1 LIGSR
6 FDARRFMEAMR
17 GKRLMFVGDSLNRNQ
32 WESLVCLVQPILSKG
47 RKKIVK
53 RGSFNT
59 FYAKEY
65 RATLEFYWAPFL
77 VESNSDNPNF
87 HSIKERIISPERIE
101 SHAKNWKDVDYLIF
115 NTYIWWMNNAD
126 IKVRLTPTASGLWTG
141 NALFLSLWLSA
152 IKQWDRVLRSR
163 WVDFCRRPNSKYWSE
178 NDEVPRIEAYGQVFK
193 TWSDWLND
201 NIDPARTSVFFMTIS
216 SPHLR

>member
-1 LIGSR
+1 
-6 FDARRFMEAMR
+6 MEAMR

-53 RGSFNT
+53 RGSFKT

-77 VESNSDNPNF
+77 VESNSDNPKI
-87 HSIKERIISPERIE
+87 HSIEHRIIRPERIE
-101 SHAKNWKDVDYLIF
+101 GHARYWRGVDYLIF

-126 IKVRLTPTASGLWTG
+126 IKVRSTPTSSGSGLG
-141 NALFLSLWLSA
+141 MRSFFLCGFLQSSNG
-152 IKQWDRVLRSR
+152 I
-163 WVDFCRRPNSKYWSE
+163 
-178 NDEVPRIEAYGQVFK
+178 VF
-193 TWSDWLND
+193 
-201 NIDPARTSVFFMTIS
+201 
-216 SPHLR
+216 

>member
-1 LIGSR
+1 
-6 FDARRFMEAMR
+6 MEAMR

-126 IKVRLTPTASGLWTG
+126 IKVRSASVAIGCSISFCWTG
-141 NALFLSLWLSA
+141 LISGQLHLDWKCVSSPCLSA
-152 IKQWDRVLRSR
+152 IKQWDRVLRSL
-163 WVDFCRRPNSKYWSE
+163 DGFLQE
-178 NDEVPRIEAYGQVFK
+178 TEFEVLV
-193 TWSDWLND
+193 
-201 NIDPARTSVFFMTIS
+201 
-216 SPHLR
+216 

>member
-1 LIGSR
+1 
-6 FDARRFMEAMR
+6 MEAMR

-53 RGSFNT
+53 RGSFKT

-126 IKVRLTPTASGLWTG
+126 IKVRSTPTTSDLGSGLG
-141 NALFLSLWLSA
+141 MRCFFLCGFLQSSNG
-152 IKQWDRVLRSR
+152 I
-163 WVDFCRRPNSKYWSE
+163 
-178 NDEVPRIEAYGQVFK
+178 VF
-193 TWSDWLND
+193 
-201 NIDPARTSVFFMTIS
+201 
-216 SPHLR
+216 

>member
-1 LIGSR
+1 
-6 FDARRFMEAMR
+6 MEAMR

-126 IKVRLTPTASGLWTG
+126 IKVRSTPTSSGSGLG
-141 NALFLSLWLSA
+141 MRSFFLCGFLQSSNGIVSCSEISLGGFL
-152 IKQWDRVLRSR
+152 QETEFEVL
-163 WVDFCRRPNSKYWSE
+163 V
-178 NDEVPRIEAYGQVFK
+178 
-193 TWSDWLND
+193 
-201 NIDPARTSVFFMTIS
+201 
-216 SPHLR
+216 

>member
-1 LIGSR
+1 
-6 FDARRFMEAMR
+6 MEAMR

-32 WESLVCLVQPILSKG
+32 WESLVCLVQSILSKG

-101 SHAKNWKDVDYLIF
+101 AHAKHWKDADYLIF

-126 IKVRLTPTASGLWTG
+126 IKVRSTPTSYSLTG
-141 NALFLSLWLSA
+141 NAYLLSLRLFCNQAMGSCSEIA
-152 IKQWDRVLRSR
+152 GSIFAGDPIRGTGLTTMRFPGLRRMAVCSR
-163 WVDFCRRPNSKYWSE
+163 HGLIGSMTTSILPERP
-178 NDEVPRIEAYGQVFK
+178 
-193 TWSDWLND
+193 
-201 NIDPARTSVFFMTIS
+201 S
-216 SPHLR
+216 SS